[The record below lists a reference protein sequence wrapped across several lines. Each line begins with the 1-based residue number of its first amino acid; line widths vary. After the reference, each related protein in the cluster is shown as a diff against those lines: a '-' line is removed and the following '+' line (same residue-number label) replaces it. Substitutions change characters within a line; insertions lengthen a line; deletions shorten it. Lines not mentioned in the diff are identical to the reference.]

1 MKDENLKALK
11 NFEEASQKNKQEYDN
26 KITGLRG
33 EMNNSISNINQK
45 ITAVSIEIILI
56 YNLEQKTKNKN

>member
-33 EMNNSISNINQK
+33 EMNNSISNVNQK
-45 ITAVSIEIILI
+45 ITAVSIKIILI
-56 YNLEQKTKNKN
+56 YKLRTKN

>member
-33 EMNNSISNINQK
+33 EMNNSISNVNQK
-45 ITAVSIEIILI
+45 ITTVSIKIILI
-56 YNLEQKTKNKN
+56 YKLRTKN

>member
-1 MKDENLKALK
+1 MKDENLKAMK

-33 EMNNSISNINQK
+33 EMNNSISNVNQK
-45 ITAVSIEIILI
+45 ITAVSIKIILI
-56 YNLEQKTKNKN
+56 NKLTK